1 MPANPYVPNEKVA
14 EVGETIQ
21 VTGSDGSS
29 KESLEVVNVRS
40 GDEIQPGSLIIEV
53 KEVKT

>member
-1 MPANPYVPNEKVA
+1 MPVNPYVPNENIVDA
-14 EVGETIQ
+14 GETIQ
-21 VTGSDGSS
+21 VTGNDGSH